1 MAMTEFER
9 ETCSRCGGSG
19 EYSYNP
25 RDGYVC
31 FKCGGRC
38 VTLTK
43 KGKATAGFF
52 SNSLF
57 VLNSELKKGD
67 YIWDEGINI
76 PAHYE
81 PAGWRKID
89 AITETDR
96 YFISV
101 NGVESSEPKLELSFE
116 KYGSSVVS
124 LSGKSKKYPQDKKGN
139 STKKAFRDLKQ
150 KALEYQSTLTKQ
162 GKVAKRFQKKEL
174 TNRG

>member
-25 RDGYVC
+25 RDEYVC

-43 KGKATAGFF
+43 KGKATAEFF

-67 YIWDEGINI
+67 YIWHDGFPYPPIN
-76 PAHYE
+76 E

-89 AITETDR
+89 VITETSAR
-96 YFISV
+96 FIGK
-101 NGVESSEPKLELSFE
+101 NGAESSEPKLELSFG
-116 KYGSSVVS
+116 KYSSSVVS
-124 LSGKSKKYPQDKKGN
+124 LGGKSKRYPQDEEGN
-139 STKKAFRDLKQ
+139 STKEAFRAMKRKAFD
-150 KALEYQSTLTKQ
+150 YQSTLTKQ
-162 GKVAKRFQKKEL
+162 GKVAKKFKKL
-174 TNRG
+174 GGG